1 MNNNTTLV
9 LEGTNNVTGFYESYP
24 GIYIAS
30 GKTLIIQGDGTLNA
44 SSNDVDVEDYYGGA
58 GIGAGD
64 VPGAVNSIG
73 LNNSTYNSGSCGT
86 ITIADPSKVTQN

>member
-58 GIGAGD
+58 GIGLAN
-64 VPGAVNSIG
+64 PMARLTFIQFQCR
-73 LNNSTYNSGSCGT
+73 NNWQQIKNF
-86 ITIADPSKVTQN
+86 IHKAAFII